1 VFPEFLRIGFYTFSV
16 VANSFYTI
24 TLSFKTDLAAFLFL
38 TGFGF
43 DTTIAGLT
51 SAFSLPINR
60 DGKIV
65 SGTQYRLSHP
75 CHRYPSTS
83 SGVSQTAGI
92 SNDSCFKK
100 QNQKSCGIFRVGCCI
115 FISVARNFITVSFPD
130 KSG

>member
-1 VFPEFLRIGFYTFSV
+1 MFPEFLRIGYCISTI
-16 VANSFYTI
+16 VANSFRTI
-24 TLSFKTDLAAFLFL
+24 SLSFKTDLAAFFFL
-38 TGFGF
+38 SGIGF

-51 SAFSLPINR
+51 SAFPFPINR
-60 DGKIV
+60 NGKIV

-92 SNDSCFKK
+92 SNDACFKK